1 MLIDFIIGG
10 SAAVISRTVTAP
22 LELYR
27 IQRQNYFIPNATIK
41 DVLKKEGVRFL
52 WKGNYANCI
61 RAFPQ
66 FAINHEIYMFTSN
79 NDKVCETI
87 TSKTQRNLICGMF
100 SGCVSMIC
108 IYPLETIKTHLSLQT
123 NKSHYGNIVE
133 AFNKLKYRKLYYGLN
148 TSMVGFGMYS
158 SLLYTV
164 NNLLRDTP
172 FFKEVK
178 NDKKETNGLK
188 VIMGG
193 IAGVTAISVTY
204 PTDLIR
210 RRLQLQGFDPTVP
223 KYNGFFDC
231 GVKIVKTDGIKGL
244 YKGYAVN
251 VFKTFFMTGVQFWA
265 MDKLSK
271 FK

>member
-10 SAAVISRTVTAP
+10 SAAVISRTATAP
-22 LELYR
+22 LELYK

-52 WKGNYANCI
+52 WKGNYTNCI

-66 FAINHEIYMFTSN
+66 FAINHELYMLTSN
-79 NDKVCETI
+79 NNKVEETI

-100 SGCVSMIC
+100 SGCVSMMC

-123 NKSHYGNIVE
+123 NKSHYSNILE

-148 TSMVGFGMYS
+148 TSMIGFGMYS

-164 NNLLRDTP
+164 NNHLNIMENKR
-172 FFKEVK
+172 K
-178 NDKKETNGLK
+178 NKNKYNENNILK

-223 KYNGFFDC
+223 KYNGFIDC
-231 GVKIVKTDGIKGL
+231 GNKIIHTVGFKGL
-244 YKGYAVN
+244 YKGYTVN
-251 VFKTFFMTGVQFWA
+251 VFKTFFMAGIQFWA
-265 MDKLSK
+265 IDKLSK